1 MRIVVIAMDEPF
13 FLPGFFD
20 RVFSRLGETVCGV
33 AVVPLASSALAWKR
47 LVRET
52 LLLYGFWGAC
62 RQTVEWGALAVA
74 SWLPGGRSCSVAA
87 VAKRHGLP
95 VTRWP
100 SVNHS
105 QCIAWLQA
113 LRPDVVIAQVPD
125 RVQPDVLAVPTIG
138 VLNKHAALLPKY
150 RGRHPIFWA
159 LRYGEREIGVTW
171 HLMDERFDRG
181 RIVAQ
186 RRIPVEPGDTVH
198 RLYQLVFEM
207 GAELVSEAVVS
218 AERRDRAAV
227 GAAPSSGKGSYY
239 SSPTREDVRQ
249 FRAKGCRMR

>member
-1 MRIVVIAMDEPF
+1 MRIAVIAMDEPF

-20 RVFSRLGETVCGV
+20 RVFSRLGEMVCGV
-33 AVVPLASSALAWKR
+33 AVVPLASSASAWKR

-52 LLLYGFWGAC
+52 LLLYGFCGAC

-95 VTRWP
+95 VARFP
-100 SVNHS
+100 GVNHPE
-105 QCIAWLQA
+105 CIAWLRV
-113 LRPDVVIAQVPD
+113 LRSDVVIAQVPD
-125 RVQPDVLAVPTIG
+125 RIQPAVLAVPTIG

-159 LRYGEREIGVTW
+159 LRHGECAIGITW
-171 HLMDERFDRG
+171 HLMDEQLDRG

-186 RRIPVEPGDTVH
+186 RRIPVEKGDTVH
-198 RLYQLVFEM
+198 RLYARVFEI
-207 GAELVSEAVVS
+207 GAELVSEAV
-218 AERRDRAAV
+218 AATEHPDQTA
-227 GAAPSSGKGSYY
+227 GATSLSGVGSYY